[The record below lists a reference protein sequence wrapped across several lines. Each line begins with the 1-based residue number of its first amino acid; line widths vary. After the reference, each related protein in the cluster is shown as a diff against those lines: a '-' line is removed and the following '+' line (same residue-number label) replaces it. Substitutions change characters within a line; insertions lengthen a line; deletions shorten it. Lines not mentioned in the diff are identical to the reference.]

1 VEHILSQVRPW
12 MAAGPWFEVLGLAG
26 SLLLASFVYAAFP
39 RVLGTLARR
48 SSNEL
53 DDMVVSGIR
62 LPLVLSLPLLAL
74 MSIAEF
80 HLPVVKPWIGT
91 VIVLLWGRGLA
102 QVGGDLLAWLARHR
116 ERYHTVVTV
125 RTLPVFDLA
134 VRILVYGGTAYLVL
148 VAWEVDV
155 SGWLASAGI
164 FGVVVGLAS
173 QETLSNLVAGVF
185 VLADAPYK
193 LGDTLVL
200 DTGERGEVVDI
211 GIRTTRLR
219 NQDGVEIIVP
229 NKIMAGARVQNQS
242 GVQGGPFRIRV
253 PVVVAYGSDLAL
265 VEELL
270 LEVAVTTADVLHQPK
285 PEVLLRNMSLTG
297 LEHELCVWISSP
309 SLHTIVVHRLLTE
322 IVRRFQQL
330 NLEPIPPKPPP
341 PYRVERRAH
350 TPS

>member
-1 VEHILSQVRPW
+1 VNEVLAQIGGWTQ
-12 MAAGPWFEVLGLAG
+12 AGPWFEVLAFAG
-26 SLLLASFVYAAFP
+26 SLLLSSFVYAAFP
-39 RVLGTLARR
+39 RVLGSLARR
-48 SSNEL
+48 SANEL

-62 LPLVLSLPLLAL
+62 LPLVVSLPLLAM

-80 HLPVVKPWIGT
+80 HLPMVKPWIGT
-91 VIVLLWGRGLA
+91 VIVLMWGRGLA
-102 QVGGDLLAWLARHR
+102 QVGGDGLAWLARHR

-193 LGDTLVL
+193 LGDMLVL
-200 DTGERGEVVDI
+200 DSGERGEVVDI

-229 NKIMAGARVQNQS
+229 NKVMAGARVQNQS
-242 GVQGGPFRIRV
+242 GVQGGLFRVRV
-253 PVVVAYGSDLAL
+253 PVLVAYGSDLEL
-265 VEELL
+265 VEEML
-270 LEVAVTTADVLHQPK
+270 LEVASVTPDVLHTPK
-285 PEVLLRNMSLTG
+285 AEVLLRTMSMTG
-297 LEHELCVWISSP
+297 LEHELCVWVSSP
-309 SLHTIVVHRLLTE
+309 SLHGIVVHRLLTE
-322 IVRRFQQL
+322 IVRRFQQQ
-330 NLEPIPPKPPP
+330 NLEPIPAKAPP
-341 PYRVERRAH
+341 PYRVERRAQP
-350 TPS
+350 TS